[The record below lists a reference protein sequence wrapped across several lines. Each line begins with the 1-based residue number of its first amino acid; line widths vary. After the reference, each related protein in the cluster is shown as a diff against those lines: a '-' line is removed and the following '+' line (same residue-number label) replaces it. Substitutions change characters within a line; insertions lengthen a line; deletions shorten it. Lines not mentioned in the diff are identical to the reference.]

1 MQYKSQRF
9 SSQLLT
15 SAAIFKAEAKLAK
28 SDDVASA
35 KRSIEI
41 IMSHSFWV
49 EYNSILLAF
58 YFDFS
63 FKKVTEIH
71 ISIFS
76 TCFVIFGGLIFEICK
91 VDKIDNKNIDSFQK
105 YFFTYFCHF
114 GVNLGLRIA
123 KLKKKQQKY
132 WFFYIFLSYFATL
145 QFFWVNFLIV
155 YIWPYIILTF
165 LLLIPIWSYTY
176 SRLFWSELANILS
189 CKILFSL

>member
-123 KLKKKQQKY
+123 KLKKKSNKNIDFSTY
-132 WFFYIFLSYFATL
+132 FCLILPLCNFLG
-145 QFFWVNFLIV
+145 QFFDCLHLTLHNFDIFAFDPHLIV
-155 YIWPYIILTF
+155 HL
-165 LLLIPIWSYTY
+165 
-176 SRLFWSELANILS
+176 
-189 CKILFSL
+189 

>member
-41 IMSHSFWV
+41 IMSHTVFGS
-49 EYNSILLAF
+49 SIIAF
-58 YFDFS
+58 YWPFS
-63 FKKVTEIH
+63 STFPLKKLPKYILVSFLH
-71 ISIFS
+71 VLSF
-76 TCFVIFGGLIFEICK
+76 FGGLIFEICK

-123 KLKKKQQKY
+123 KLKKKATKIL
-132 WFFYIFLSYFATL
+132 IFLHILVLFCHFAI
-145 QFFWVNFLIV
+145 FWVNFLIV
-155 YIWPYIILTF
+155 YI
-165 LLLIPIWSYTY
+165 
-176 SRLFWSELANILS
+176 
-189 CKILFSL
+189 

>member
-63 FKKVTEIH
+63 RPFKKLPKY
-71 ISIFS
+71 
-76 TCFVIFGGLIFEICK
+76 FVIF
-91 VDKIDNKNIDSFQK
+91 
-105 YFFTYFCHF
+105 CHF
-114 GVNLGLRIA
+114 LELICDF
-123 KLKKKQQKY
+123 LKP
-132 WFFYIFLSYFATL
+132 L
-145 QFFWVNFLIV
+145 Q
-155 YIWPYIILTF
+155 
-165 LLLIPIWSYTY
+165 S
-176 SRLFWSELANILS
+176 
-189 CKILFSL
+189 